1 MSEEIEYPRD
11 FADRIYR
18 ESLKNPEN
26 LRDLVSAVLPDI
38 SSGFVFDRAELLD
51 VRKVFQSQLIS
62 TDVYSFLPDSC

>member
-1 MSEEIEYPRD
+1 MSEDFEYPRD

-18 ESLKNPEN
+18 ESLKKPEN
-26 LRDLVSAVLPDI
+26 LRDLVSAVLPDF
-38 SSGFVFDRAELLD
+38 SGGLVFDRAELLD